1 MENVFA
7 RLLPLLRSRNWV
19 SRLAAADVIRSIVR
33 HLPTWDPT
41 TSAVTHGAT
50 LMCSEVN
57 GFLSLAELRLDRI
70 LAQGARLYSMD
81 ARELERL
88 SSKTR
93 TGDAVDFASS
103 TVSNED
109 EAEVMGVR
117 TDCVKAAALQTLM
130 ICSEKTVLD
139 AARNGPAKMNWVLV
153 AVLDDRLIARVCCTD
168 SRWLHFDKARILL
181 CSLTFHGFLGDA
193 LAELAQCSTSQVTCS
208 VQISS

>member
-1 MENVFA
+1 MENLFT

-41 TSAVTHGAT
+41 ASAVTHEAT
-50 LMCSEVN
+50 LMCPEVD

-88 SSKTR
+88 PSKTR
-93 TGDAVDFASS
+93 TGDVVDFVPS

-109 EAEVMGVR
+109 
-117 TDCVKAAALQTLM
+117 DCPLPSAL
-130 ICSEKTVLD
+130 
-139 AARNGPAKMNWVLV
+139 G
-153 AVLDDRLIARVCCTD
+153 
-168 SRWLHFDKARILL
+168 ILL
-181 CSLTFHGFLGDA
+181 VIFYRRTQL
-193 LAELAQCSTSQVTCS
+193 
-208 VQISS
+208 

>member
-1 MENVFA
+1 RLDRLFSLLENCPNASLRTAAAEQLGELVQVLPSNMENVFA

-41 TSAVTHGAT
+41 TSAVTHGVT

-57 GFLSLAELRLDRI
+57 GFLSLADLRLDRI

-103 TVSNED
+103 TVSNE
-109 EAEVMGVR
+109 G
-117 TDCVKAAALQTLM
+117 DCPLPSA
-130 ICSEKTVLD
+130 LD
-139 AARNGPAKMNWVLV
+139 ASL
-153 AVLDDRLIARVCCTD
+153 AVFYTHTQL
-168 SRWLHFDKARILL
+168 
-181 CSLTFHGFLGDA
+181 
-193 LAELAQCSTSQVTCS
+193 
-208 VQISS
+208 